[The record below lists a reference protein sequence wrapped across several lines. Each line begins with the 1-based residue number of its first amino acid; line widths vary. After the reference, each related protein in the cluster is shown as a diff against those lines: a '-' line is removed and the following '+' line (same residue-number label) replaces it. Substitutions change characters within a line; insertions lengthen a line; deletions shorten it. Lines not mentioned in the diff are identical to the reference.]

1 MIPQQVGFL
10 FLISFII
17 IIFIYLVQHIRSRT
31 TKEAFEDDRDR
42 KPTDDNNNR
51 WNVSTADRDRKPTD
65 DNNKR
70 WNVSTADR
78 DWKPTDDNNN
88 RRNVSTTDRDR
99 KPTTT
104 DATTDFPINNNMD
117 LPKTNPNEDNI
128 GIPTMP
134 PSYPEEPVA
143 TVKELGDLR
152 NDVYAQLNELK
163 LKHNAHGERLTNVE
177 NRFNSGDFKN
187 AMLSDVNNMME
198 NQVQELSS
206 RITKNTRGIDE
217 VAQNITELNTDFL
230 QRGTDI
236 TQYRKDLE
244 VKFDNNQNSFLN
256 FNKTLQEMGTN
267 LDTMQTNLEN
277 HTHDYVSASTF
288 DSAVDR
294 RMEDYLNS
302 KGSLD
307 FVSQSEFDKQMRTIN
322 QDLERH
328 NHNYVSKN
336 HLDELMADVKR
347 HDHHYVTQ
355 EDLDMELTRH
365 QKKLTQE
372 VSASSP
378 DTLNRR
384 MDKLENRF
392 DLHFALEDQDM
403 EKTKSL
409 LNSFMN

>member
-31 TKEAFEDDRDR
+31 TKEAFEDRSIRKRRVFFPTIYDDERDPKR
-42 KPTDDNNNR
+42 DDNNNR
-51 WNVSTADRDRKPTD
+51 NFTTTDRDPKRDD
-65 DNNKR
+65 DNN
-70 WNVSTADR
+70 
-78 DWKPTDDNNN
+78 
-88 RRNVSTTDRDR
+88 RNFTTTDRDR
-99 KPTTT
+99 KPSTT
-104 DATTDFPINNNMD
+104 DVTTDFPINSNLN
-117 LPKTNPNEDNI
+117 LPTNPNENKI

-217 VAQNITELNTDFL
+217 VAQNVTELNTDFL
-230 QRGTDI
+230 QRGNDI
-236 TQYRKDLE
+236 SQYRKDLE
-244 VKFDNNQNSFLN
+244 VKFENNQNSFLN
-256 FNKTLQEMGTN
+256 FNKTLQEMDTN
-267 LDTMQTNLEN
+267 MDTMQTNLEN

-307 FVSQSEFDKQMRTIN
+307 FVSQSEFDKHMRTIN

-355 EDLDMELTRH
+355 EDLETELTRH

-372 VSASSP
+372 VTASSP

>member
-1 MIPQQVGFL
+1 MKMIPQQIGFL

-17 IIFIYLVQHIRSRT
+17 IILIYLAQHIRSRT
-31 TKEAFEDDRDR
+31 TKEAFEDRSIRKRRVFFPTIYDDDQDR
-42 KPTDDNNNR
+42 KPTDNNNR
-51 WNVSTADRDRKPTD
+51 NFTDQDRKP
-65 DNNKR
+65 
-70 WNVSTADR
+70 
-78 DWKPTDDNNN
+78 
-88 RRNVSTTDRDR
+88 
-99 KPTTT
+99 T
-104 DATTDFPINNNMD
+104 DATTDFPINSNLN
-117 LPKTNPNEDNI
+117 LPTNPNENRI

-217 VAQNITELNTDFL
+217 VAQNVTELNTDFL
-230 QRGTDI
+230 QRGNDI

-244 VKFDNNQNSFLN
+244 VKFENNQNSFLN
-256 FNKTLQEMGTN
+256 FNKTLQEMDTN
-267 LDTMQTNLEN
+267 MDTMQTNLEN

-307 FVSQSEFDKQMRTIN
+307 FVSQSEFDKQMRTMN

-347 HDHHYVTQ
+347 HNHHYVTQ
-355 EDLDMELTRH
+355 EDLDVELTRH